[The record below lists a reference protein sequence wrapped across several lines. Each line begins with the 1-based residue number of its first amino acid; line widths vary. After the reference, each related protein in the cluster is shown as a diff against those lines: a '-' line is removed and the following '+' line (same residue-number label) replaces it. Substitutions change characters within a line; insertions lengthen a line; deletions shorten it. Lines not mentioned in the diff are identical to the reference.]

1 MESEKNGLVA
11 YFGDLTDGAENTE
24 FLWLTRHKTEFAADS
39 KYPKAAKPTVQQ
51 KFLLKKV
58 WSYQVRMTFKRKTA
72 VDVDRECI
80 YLLEQRM
87 FEWSERAGI
96 AGCQQW
102 GPDAGAYQ
110 MRWNPYVGKPSEW
123 SGNYEPSQE
132 IDDWDKRNHENV
144 ARNRARALS

>member
-1 MESEKNGLVA
+1 MIKIL
-11 YFGDLTDGAENTE
+11 YT
-24 FLWLTRHKTEFAADS
+24 TRFIVFAADS

-51 KFLLKKV
+51 KFLLKKA
-58 WSYQVRMTFKRKTA
+58 WSYQVQMTFKRKTA

-132 IDDWDKRNHENV
+132 IDDWDKVSRVPFMVIWYMYLLFH
-144 ARNRARALS
+144 